1 VKDLEFTLERED
13 ILRALREEYEPLG
26 LSVTDLTEVDDT
38 MVGVLTPTAA
48 PGRHLEARLD
58 DASLMT
64 SVARHV
70 LRVIGLVVVR
80 SERVAEG
87 EMRIW
92 AQLSDGRCPTC
103 GSPVGG
109 GMSRSEAPTPAPR
122 RTEMP
127 PPEEPD
133 VAPPAQVPTSRP
145 SRRRA
150 PAARPVPA
158 EPITS
163 AEHATAPTPRPSR
176 RRARHAEPAAS
187 PSLNT
192 IMTSV
197 LTDKPGTAGR
207 TLPVPNR
214 TLLVSDHEVVTVPS
228 LTPQVVSRTM
238 TTAGEV
244 ERLEVDIPPHMEPP
258 KDA

>member
-1 VKDLEFTLERED
+1 MKDLEFTLERED

-38 MVGVLTPTAA
+38 MIGVLTPTAV
-48 PGRHLEARLD
+48 PGRRLDARLD
-58 DASLMT
+58 DTGLMT

-109 GMSRSEAPTPAPR
+109 GGPHPGASASAPVDFASSAETTPASRSSRRHTGPRSTEPAPSL
-122 RTEMP
+122 T
-127 PPEEPD
+127 
-133 VAPPAQVPTSRP
+133 
-145 SRRRA
+145 
-150 PAARPVPA
+150 A
-158 EPITS
+158 E
-163 AEHATAPTPRPSR
+163 
-176 RRARHAEPAAS
+176 
-187 PSLNT
+187 
-192 IMTSV
+192 
-197 LTDKPGTAGR
+197 PGTAGR

-214 TLLVSDHEVVTVPS
+214 VLLVTDHEVVTVPS
-228 LTPQVVSRTM
+228 LTPQVVARM
-238 TTAGEV
+238 TTPAGEV
-244 ERLEVDIPPHMEPP
+244 ERLEIDIPSHMESP